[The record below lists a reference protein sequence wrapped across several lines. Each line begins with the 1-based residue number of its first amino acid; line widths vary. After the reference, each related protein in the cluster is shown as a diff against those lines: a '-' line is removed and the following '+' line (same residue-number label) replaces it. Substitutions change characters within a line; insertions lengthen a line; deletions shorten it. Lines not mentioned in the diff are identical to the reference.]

1 MYLATELFPNSIV
14 NEAVHKYSVEQSIPV
29 PSNLEQHRRESVK
42 WAEENGA
49 QVIMFVHPLQVT
61 IPPPLSLPLQVVFIY
76 LNYSNFAGSV
86 GRMNRLIN

>member
-76 LNYSNFAGSV
+76 LN
-86 GRMNRLIN
+86 